1 MSAAGTDVRVWT
13 DDEDRARTASDAGL
27 PTFGGALDPKSRS
40 GSAAFQDL
48 SAIALV
54 SDDDTLNQTL
64 AWEFSSALGSER
76 VYRLRSPEGTALL
89 VPSEAIPL
97 FGERAD
103 SRAIEAR
110 LDRGEV
116 FQVLQP
122 GEPVPA
128 GSTVIASTRRLGGRS
143 KPTVRLASDSGPPLE
158 HRDVRL
164 VVLGPGTPQPDP
176 GEAGFE
182 PAPGPA
188 PA

>member
-76 VYRLRSPEGTALL
+76 VYCLRSPEGTAPL

-103 SRAIEAR
+103 SRAIETR
-110 LDRGEV
+110 LDRGEI
-116 FQVLQP
+116 FRVLEP

-128 GSTVIASTRRLGGRS
+128 GATPVASTRRLGGRS
-143 KPTVRLASDSGPPLE
+143 KPTVRLVSEDGPALKHP
-158 HRDVRL
+158 DVRL
-164 VVLGPGTPQPDP
+164 IVLGPEGDQPEPD
-176 GEAGFE
+176 ESGFE
-182 PAPGPA
+182 PFSGPA